1 MSSPLVSVIV
11 PAYNSGAFLGHAVGS
26 ALDQTVDDIEV
37 IVVDDGSTP
46 PVSPDLIARN
56 DVRLRIVTH
65 PSNRGAAAAR
75 NTGIANARGTWLA
88 FLDADDVW
96 HPQKLQ
102 RQLEFAALWADASI
116 AIATGWRFVTGN
128 RTGTDYLPVEADTLQ
143 RFASGSWFCPGSTVI
158 MPRDCAMQIGPQD
171 DRLPRLEDYD
181 WFLRFAKI
189 GGRLKVVPESLVDI
203 RWHRGFDDAGVRNAA
218 AILSQK
224 YLERGGPDYIDDAL
238 ARTRIRSYLALNEA
252 SAAWY
257 ESRPIRALAALLRS
271 LAWCPRRQIQIERL
285 WTETPALSPAPAN
298 LWPPR
303 RP

>member
-1 MSSPLVSVIV
+1 V
-11 PAYNSGAFLGHAVGS
+11 PAYNSGAFLPRAVAS
-26 ALDQTVDDIEV
+26 ALDQTVGDIEV

-46 PVSPDLIARN
+46 PVTPELVGSDP
-56 DVRLRIVTH
+56 RLRIVSH
-65 PSNRGAAAAR
+65 SGNRGAAAAR
-75 NTGIANARGTWLA
+75 NTGIANAQAAWLA

-102 RQLEFAALWADASI
+102 RQLDFAARWPDAPF
-116 AIATGWRFVTGN
+116 AIAAGWRLVGGN
-128 RTGTDYLPVEADTLQ
+128 RTGTEYLPVEADTLR

-158 MPRDCAMQIGPQD
+158 MRRDCALKIGPQD

-189 GGRLKVVPESLVDI
+189 GGKLKVVPETLVDV
-203 RWHRGFDDAGVRNAA
+203 RWHRGFDDAGVRKAA
-218 AILSQK
+218 AILSRK
-224 YLERGGPDYIDDAL
+224 YLEPGGQDYVDDAT
-238 ARTRIRSYLALNEA
+238 ARARIRSYLALNEA

-257 ESRPIRALAALLRS
+257 GSRSIRALAALLRS